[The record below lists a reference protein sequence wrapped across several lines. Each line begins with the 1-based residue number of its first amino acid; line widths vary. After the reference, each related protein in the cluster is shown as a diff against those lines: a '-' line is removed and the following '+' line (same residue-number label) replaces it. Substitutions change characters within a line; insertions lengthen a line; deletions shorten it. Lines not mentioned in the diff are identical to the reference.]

1 MPGDI
6 ISEIVEIVFILEPKV
21 NTYYL
26 YHMSFPLISVIM
38 PCFNSE
44 TYLINTVSSVF
55 RQSYQ
60 NIELIVVDDGSTD
73 RSSEILS
80 ELNQLHP
87 QLTVFYQKN
96 KGPYP
101 ARNFALDH
109 AKGEFI
115 AFLDADD
122 YWAPNCLEKL
132 YNGMIQ
138 SNADLSYCGWQN
150 IVENDDDK
158 PPYVPPAYEKGDLV
172 TSFLKGCPWPI
183 HAALVRKEIVDII
196 NGFSTRCFSSM
207 DYDFWIR
214 ISAVTQNITLVPEV
228 LAFYRWHD
236 HGQISSVKWKQI
248 LNARTVRH
256 DFILNNP
263 SLVSHIPE
271 QELNKLLNAQV
282 AQQAYD
288 AFWKRDLDSAQ
299 HLFRAMLHFGYW
311 QRKDLK
317 YIVLS
322 LLPARIFSKTITF
335 FDK

>member
-1 MPGDI
+1 MP
-6 ISEIVEIVFILEPKV
+6 
-21 NTYYL
+21 
-26 YHMSFPLISVIM
+26 FPLISVIM
-38 PCFNSE
+38 PCYNAE
-44 TYLINTVSSVF
+44 TYLTDTVSSVF
-55 RQSYQ
+55 GQSYQ
-60 NIELIVVDDGSTD
+60 NIELIIVDDGSTD
-73 RSSEILS
+73 KGSEILS
-80 ELNQLHP
+80 ELNQQYP
-87 QLTVFYQKN
+87 ELTVFYQKN

-101 ARNFALDH
+101 ARNFALQH
-109 AKGEFI
+109 AKGDLI

-138 SNADLSYCGWQN
+138 SNVDLSYCGWQN
-150 IVENDDDK
+150 IVEKGNDG
-158 PPYVPPAYEKGDLV
+158 PLYIPPAYEKGDLF

-183 HAALVRKEIVDII
+183 HAALIRKEIVDKI
-196 NGFSTRCFSSM
+196 NGFSTRCFSAM

-248 LNARTVRH
+248 LNARIVRH

-263 SLVSHIPE
+263 SLISHISKPE
-271 QELNKLLNAQV
+271 LKKLLNYSV
-282 AQQAYD
+282 RQQAYE
-288 AFWKRDLDSAQ
+288 AFWKRDMNSAQ
-299 HLFRAMLHFGYW
+299 PLFRAMLRFGYW

-322 LLPARIFSKTITF
+322 LLPAKIFKTIMIF
-335 FDK
+335 LDNQHSSYE